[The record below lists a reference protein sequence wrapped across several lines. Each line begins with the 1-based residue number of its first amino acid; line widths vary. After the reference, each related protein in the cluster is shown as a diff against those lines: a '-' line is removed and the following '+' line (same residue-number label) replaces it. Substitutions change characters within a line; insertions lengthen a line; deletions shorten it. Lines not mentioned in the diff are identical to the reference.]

1 MQLRENH
8 LIDSKKKSRKIK
20 KKLRIQRSN
29 FDNKQKI
36 EKILENFEKYFK

>member
-8 LIDSKKKSRKIK
+8 LIDSKKKSEKTR

-36 EKILENFEKYFK
+36 EKIMGNSEKYFK